1 MEILFEDYYLLVIN
15 KAAGLPVQSDN
26 YESVESL
33 VEKHFETKH
42 SKKQFFGFPHQLDRA
57 VSGILILAK
66 TPQALKHLNQQ
77 FETRKLKKIYLA
89 ECEIR
94 SELPLK
100 LNQKLAFSEYIS
112 RTNDNKKALISLPT
126 KKQIA
131 NALLN
136 VKAVEITENKVLFEV
151 ELLSGKYHQIRA
163 QLAFHGFPILFDT
176 LYNGNEIAP
185 EKIHL
190 HCQKMVFSH
199 PKTDD
204 KIEMKCSSAF

>member
-77 FETRKLKKIYLA
+77 FEARKLKKIYIA
-89 ECEIR
+89 ECENR

-100 LNQKLAFSEYIS
+100 LNQKFAFSEFLT
-112 RTNDNKKALISLPT
+112 RTKDNKKALISVPT

-136 VKAVEITENKVLFEV
+136 VKAVEINENLVRFEV

-163 QLAFHGFPILFDT
+163 QLAFHSFPILLDT
-176 LYNGNEIAP
+176 LYNDTEVAP

-190 HCQKMVFSH
+190 HCHKMVFSH
-199 PKTDD
+199 PKTEE
-204 KIEMKCSSAF
+204 KMEMKCSAGF